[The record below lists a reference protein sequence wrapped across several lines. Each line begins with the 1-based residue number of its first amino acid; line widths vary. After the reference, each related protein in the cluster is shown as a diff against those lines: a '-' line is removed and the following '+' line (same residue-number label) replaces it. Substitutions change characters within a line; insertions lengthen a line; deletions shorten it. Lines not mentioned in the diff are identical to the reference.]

1 MRALVM
7 VMLLFFAAPVAA
19 QEAEAESAPASET
32 VAAPVPAPPVE
43 SPAPEPIASD
53 VRYLDASVNRVV
65 WLPTAETNPE
75 GTFFF
80 GIYELLG
87 LQFGYAISDDIEFA
101 LTGVIPIDELPYA
114 FDLSIKWNVFRGNL
128 FRIGLFGSL
137 GVYVSDA
144 REEAIGGRAG
154 ASFQLCFNEDCTS
167 HATLSGGALITNHI
181 DTSLPFVVG
190 LGAVVR
196 VHDYVALVLEP
207 LYGRVE
213 MMNPEDV
220 FVLNYVVRIGHL
232 DWSLDVGLTRP
243 FVEELESG
251 PFVAGFPW
259 LAFNY
264 RLGWEP

>member
-1 MRALVM
+1 
-7 VMLLFFAAPVAA
+7 
-19 QEAEAESAPASET
+19 
-32 VAAPVPAPPVE
+32 
-43 SPAPEPIASD
+43 
-53 VRYLDASVNRVV
+53 V

-87 LQFGYAISDDIEFA
+87 LQFGYAISDEVEFA
-101 LTGVIPIDELPYA
+101 LTGVIPIDTLPYA
-114 FDLSIKWNVFRGNL
+114 FDLSIKWNVFRGER

-137 GVYVSDA
+137 GVYVSNQ

-154 ASFQLCFNEDCTS
+154 ASFQLCFNDDCTS

-181 DTSLPFVVG
+181 GTSLPFVAG
-190 LGAVVR
+190 LGVVVR
-196 VHDYVALVLEP
+196 LHRLLAIAVEP
-207 LYGRVE
+207 LYGRIE

-220 FVLNYVVRIGHL
+220 FVLNYVARVGQL
-232 DWSLDVGLTRP
+232 DWSLDIGLTRP
-243 FVEELESG
+243 FVDALDGG

-259 LAFNY
+259 LAFTY